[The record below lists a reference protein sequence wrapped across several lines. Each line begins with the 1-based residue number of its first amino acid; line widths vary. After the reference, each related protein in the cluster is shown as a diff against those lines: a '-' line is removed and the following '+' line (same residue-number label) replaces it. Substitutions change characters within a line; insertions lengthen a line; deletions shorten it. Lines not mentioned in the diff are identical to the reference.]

1 MIRFK
6 IFICETLN
14 PISLKTDFI
23 CCELKCFGFLQNS
36 YTVNGFLRIFGDSA
50 EKKLIKIFHEPM
62 LQDPE
67 AANERVL

>member
-6 IFICETLN
+6 IIISETLN

-23 CCELKCFGFLQNS
+23 CCELKCSGFLQNS
-36 YTVNGFLRIFGDSA
+36 YTVNGFVHMFGDSA
-50 EKKLIKIFHEPM
+50 EKNLMKIFHEPM

-67 AANERVL
+67 AVNKRVL